1 MLTPMS
7 DRQVGLA
14 LRAVRHHQRLRQ
26 EDVGSRAGL
35 SRSELSWIERG
46 DLGRFKVDA
55 LRRYGSVL
63 GVEIELVPRWR
74 GGELAR
80 LLDADHAALQNY
92 WKQRLERL
100 GWLVLP
106 EVSFS
111 EYGERGRYDLL
122 AYSAAHRLVLVVEI
136 KTVIADVQELL
147 GSVDAKVRLA
157 QRVAARLGWP
167 ARRVVAMIIVA
178 DGRTNRRRVVDHGA
192 LFARFALRGRS
203 ATAWLQAPRT
213 PASGLLVFSKL
224 SGVAR
229 GNGRQAGR
237 HRVRLRTQ
245 NASLDEH
252 TPGTLTG
259 RERA

>member
-1 MLTPMS
+1 MS

-14 LRAVRHHQRLRQ
+14 FRAVRHHQFLRH
-26 EDVGSRAGL
+26 EDVGSRAGS

-46 DLGRFKVDA
+46 DLGRFKVDT
-55 LRRYGSVL
+55 LCRYGSVL
-63 GVEIELVPRWR
+63 RVDIKLVARWR

-80 LLDADHAALQNY
+80 LLDADQAALQNH

-100 GWLVLP
+100 GWLVSP

-147 GSVDAKVRLA
+147 GSVDAKARLA
-157 QRVAARLGWP
+157 RRVAARLGWP
-167 ARRVVAMIIVA
+167 ATGVVTMVVVA
-178 DGRTNRRRVVDHGA
+178 DGRTNRRRVFDHGA
-192 LFARFALRGRS
+192 LFDRFALRGRT
-203 ATAWLQAPRT
+203 AMAWLQAPGA

-237 HRVRLRTQ
+237 HRVRHRTQ
-245 NASLDEH
+245 TPSLAEH
-252 TPGTLTG
+252 APDTRTG
-259 RERA
+259 HQRA